1 MDNRHNGKSNIF
13 ANFSWAFAERIMAQI
28 VSFVVSIIL
37 ARLLAPEDYGVIAMV
52 SVFTGISSALALTGF
67 GSSLIQKKEASD
79 VDFSSTLYFSFGVI
93 CVVYLILFFLAPYLS
108 VWTGYE
114 GLTPYIRAM
123 SLTLVASSIITVQNA
138 YVMRQMKFRLL
149 FLTSVCATGLSACVG
164 IFMALHGYGAWAL
177 VGQCLT
183 KSAADVIVISL
194 LSGWRPRLVFSMDS
208 IRTVY
213 GFGWKIAVSSVT
225 DALYR
230 QLRSLV
236 IGVKY
241 TSADLAFYDKG
252 NQFPSLLITNVDST
266 IANVLMPILSRMQED
281 RQAVKDTVRKAI
293 QISSTVLFPALI
305 GLAVC
310 GESVITLILTEK
322 WLPCVPYLRC
332 LCIALM
338 IKPLQTANF
347 QGLLAIG
354 RSDVY
359 LRVQMAQKTVGVF
372 VILVTALLFDSVLLI
387 AAGEIVAYVIF
398 ELINIRPNRVY
409 LNYTF
414 SEHIADFLPQLLVAL
429 VMGGA
434 VFLIGTLR
442 GPGFFTL
449 VLQVA
454 IGAAVYIALSAI
466 LRLPPFLF
474 LLRFLLQKRKKP
486 EDQHD

>member
-164 IFMALHGYGAWAL
+164 IFMALRGYGAWAL